1 MRVHSDR
8 TFAVGALA
16 LLALLTFP
24 SAARAATTPP
34 NGLTWEVSI
43 SGKKVSSTGGDTVEL
58 APRNDVPMLLTFHNT
73 GPTKQ
78 DVNSV
83 RLAGKVIGMS
93 FFAFTTRL
101 DLEVPARQELAT
113 EVQLNLSEL
122 DGTATGLIPAEISL
136 IRVDGSVIDSRTFI
150 SDVRGSL
157 RSAYGLFGLAV
168 AGLTAVFL
176 IGLIRDIAA
185 RRLPHNR
192 WQRGIRFLA
201 PGVGAGLTATF
212 TLSATRV
219 LAPQAGVWV
228 PLILVFGALAFLL
241 GYFTPTPDDETQ
253 SWQESLERQGE
264 QQPPR
269 EISLDSAAESPV
281 NAGNDER

>member
-1 MRVHSDR
+1 
-8 TFAVGALA
+8 
-16 LLALLTFP
+16 
-24 SAARAATTPP
+24 
-34 NGLTWEVSI
+34 
-43 SGKKVSSTGGDTVEL
+43 
-58 APRNDVPMLLTFHNT
+58 MLLTFHNT

-269 EISLDSAAESPV
+269 RSPSTLPPKARSTPGTTSGNRGGSRLDHSHGQQCSCGQAAEPTQEQQRARQQMAAESPADHGGSE
-281 NAGNDER
+281 AGHGTDQSHPD